1 MLPSK
6 VRSGVPS
13 SPMATSFEYSR
24 QARTYDRTRA
34 ASPSVLAP
42 LRAAL
47 GDRRGT
53 LVDVGGGTGNYAR
66 ALADE
71 GWRPVVLDRNPGML
85 GRAASK
91 HLPVALGDASALP
104 VADGSADAVVFV
116 SMLHH
121 VPDWQAALAE
131 ARRVVRPGGVVVVMA
146 FTREQVD
153 VHWVLGYLPA
163 TLAHFARLHQTR
175 GELLGALPGAVEH
188 SVLYEDVVDGSVAAL
203 CRRPELLLD
212 PEVRAQTSLFEWAET
227 HTPDELADGMARLEA
242 DLATGVRPQ
251 DADPGRRAAL
261 GDASVL
267 AWRRPA

>member
-1 MLPSK
+1 
-6 VRSGVPS
+6 
-13 SPMATSFEYSR
+13 MATSFEYSN
-24 QARTYDRTRA
+24 QARTYDLTRA

-47 GDRRGT
+47 GDRPGS

-71 GWRPVVLDRNPGML
+71 GWRPVVLDRNAGML

-91 HLPVALGDASALP
+91 QLPVALGDASALP
-104 VADGSADAVVFV
+104 VADGSVDAVVFV

-131 ARRVVRPGGVVVVMA
+131 ARRVVRPGGVVAVMA

-163 TLAHFARLHQTR
+163 TLAHFAGLHQTR
-175 GELLGALPGAVEH
+175 DELLGALPGAVEH
-188 SVLYEDVVDGSVAAL
+188 PVLYEDVVDGSVAAL

-242 DLATGVRPQ
+242 DLAAGVRPQ

-267 AWRRPA
+267 AWRRPT